1 MARKGKVVQIP
12 PGEASFI
19 LEAMMLDGRIAPKLL
34 DEYRRRYLDE
44 IKTIEARL
52 ARLRD
57 LGAPALG
64 VALGAAAVA
73 VGPAVGRA
81 ARRAAPK
88 IRSRVRKAAA
98 KLTPE
103 RIKTRELQG
112 RYLGL
117 MRQIPRTVVKQK
129 FGKDAIREK
138 GKEAVIGEMQKYLE
152 QNGGSTKKAAT
163 KKRRKAAGKS

>member
-1 MARKGKVVQIP
+1 MARKGKVVQVP

-19 LEAMMLDGRIAPKLL
+19 LEAMVLDGRLSPKTL

-44 IKTIEARL
+44 ISAIEARL

-57 LGAPALG
+57 LGGPAIG
-64 VALGAAAVA
+64 AALGAAAVA
-73 VGPAVGRA
+73 VAPAVRRA
-81 ARRAAPK
+81 ARRAGPK
-88 IRSRVRKAAA
+88 VGKSVRRAAE

-117 MRQIPRTVVKQK
+117 MRQIPRNVVKQK
-129 FGKDAIREK
+129 FGKDAIKEK
-138 GKEAVIGEMQKYLE
+138 GKEAVIAEMQKYLE
-152 QNGGSTKKAAT
+152 QNGGAAPKKRKKAA
-163 KKRRKAAGKS
+163 KR